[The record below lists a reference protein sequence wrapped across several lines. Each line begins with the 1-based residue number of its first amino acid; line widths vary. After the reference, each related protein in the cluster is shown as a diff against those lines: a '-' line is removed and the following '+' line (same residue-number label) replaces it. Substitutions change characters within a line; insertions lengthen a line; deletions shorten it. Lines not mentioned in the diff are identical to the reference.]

1 MSENIA
7 QPANRAF
14 LLGLFFITGATLML
28 EVLNTRLL
36 SVVTWY
42 HLSFFAVSMAMFGMA
57 AGALWVYL
65 RPHRFGAGD
74 AFDNLFLYSVLFA
87 ASVIVCHLTVIYT
100 PLDIRDG
107 WTLFGVLKMALITV
121 AVAVPFFFSGVVVT
135 VALTQ
140 VKGNSG
146 LIYAV
151 DLIGAAFGS
160 VLCLFLL
167 NSLDI
172 TSATFVTVAI
182 ALLGVFLFQLARKG
196 RRPFIWTTLSAV
208 VVIGAIGNY
217 ATPDGFRVFYPKGLP
232 IPHGAVSQE
241 YWTIHGQILVSQVV
255 EGGPAYWGAGE
266 GATEIEGMRSQ
277 AIVIDGEAATVL
289 TEWDGDRGNLGWP
302 RFDVTALPYHLR
314 PGSSAAVIGVGGGRD
329 ILTALWAGSSHI
341 TGIEINDAILRVI
354 KEERREFAQLANQ
367 PNVEFVHD
375 EARSFLTRSEDTY
388 DIIQMSLIDTW
399 AATGA
404 GAFTLSE
411 NGLYTVEGWQVFLD
425 QLNPGGLFSVSR
437 WYSPEALSETNRLM
451 SLATMSLLRHGA
463 ANPAEHMA
471 LLSRYSPPAT
481 DAVATLIVSPEP
493 LGEKDIDT
501 IELVAAEY
509 GFTIHHTP
517 RQASDE
523 PLIRNVLAST
533 DGEQL
538 LAAAQH
544 EFLDFTPPTDS
555 RPYFFNIL
563 KPAALLFAGDALED
577 LGIVAGGN
585 LLATYTLMLLCV
597 LALAGVLLIIV
608 APLLIAGKPKI
619 PNRVFLSGLAYFAC
633 IGTGFMMVQIPLMQ
647 RFSVYL
653 GHPVYAVAVLLFSM
667 ILAAGAGSFVSD
679 RIRVGRGSRWTLLIP
694 GAIVSLLALIYV
706 MAGPLITA
714 TIHQGLLVRCLI
726 VIALVSLPAVPM
738 GMCFPL
744 GLRLFREYSSQCL
757 PWMWGMNGATGVL
770 ASVFAVAISMWS
782 GINTSLLVAIACY
795 ALLALPASFLQA
807 KLGHSELA
815 RMREL
820 TGGRRHT
827 PAEVLQREG
836 REQR

>member
-1 MSENIA
+1 MTKPTEDRS
-7 QPANRAF
+7 NRPF
-14 LLGLFFITGATLML
+14 LLGLFLITGATLLL

-65 RPHRFGAGD
+65 QPRRFGAGT
-74 AFDNLFLYSVLFA
+74 ALDNLFLYSILFA
-87 ASVIVCHLTVIYT
+87 AGTIVCHLIVIYT
-100 PLDIRDG
+100 PLNIRDG
-107 WTLFGVLKMALITV
+107 WTLAGVAKMALITV

-135 VALTQ
+135 IALTQ

-151 DLIGAAFGS
+151 DLVGAALGS

-172 TSATFVTVAI
+172 TSATFVTAAI
-182 ALLGVFLFQLARKG
+182 ALLGVCLFQFARKG
-196 RRPFIWTTLSAV
+196 PRPLLWTALSAV
-208 VVIGAIGNY
+208 VAVGAIGNH

-232 IPHGAVSQE
+232 IPYGAVSQE

-255 EGGPAYWGAGE
+255 EGGPSYWGAGE
-266 GATEIEGMRSQ
+266 GATEIEGMRGQ
-277 AIVIDGEAATVL
+277 AMVIDGEAATVL
-289 TEWDGDRGNLGWP
+289 TEWDGDRGNLDWP

-314 PGSSAAVIGVGGGRD
+314 PGGSAAVIGVGGGRD
-329 ILTALWAGSSHI
+329 ILTALWAGSSRI

-354 KEERREFAQLANQ
+354 EEERREFAQLATQ
-367 PNVEFVHD
+367 TNVDFVHD
-375 EARSFLTRSEDTY
+375 EARSYLTRSEESY

-437 WYSPEALSETNRLM
+437 WYSPEALSETNRLI

-463 ANPAEHMA
+463 TDPAAHMA
-471 LLSRYSPPAT
+471 LVSRYSPPAT
-481 DAVATLIVSPEP
+481 DAVATLIISPEP
-493 LGEKDIDT
+493 LAEADIDT
-501 IELVAAEY
+501 IERVAAEY

-517 RQASDE
+517 RQASAE
-523 PLIRNVLAST
+523 PLIRNVLASANA
-533 DGEQL
+533 EQL
-538 LAAAQH
+538 LAATRH
-544 EFLDFTPPTDS
+544 EYLDFTPPTDS

-563 KPAALLFAGDALED
+563 KPAALLFAGSTLED
-577 LGIVAGGN
+577 LGIVASGN
-585 LLATYTLMLLCV
+585 LLATYTLMLLCG
-597 LALAGVLLIIV
+597 LALAGVLLVIV
-608 APLLIAGKPKI
+608 APLLIAGKPKM
-619 PNRVFLSGLAYFAC
+619 PNRVFFSGLLYFAC
-633 IGTGFMMVQIPLMQ
+633 IGAGFMLVQIPLMQ

-667 ILAAGAGSFVSD
+667 ILAAGAGSYLSD
-679 RIRVGRGSRWTLLIP
+679 RINVNRESRWPLAVP
-694 GAIVSLLALIYV
+694 AAIVLLLALIYLV
-706 MAGPLITA
+706 SGPLIES
-714 TIHQGLLVRCLI
+714 TIAAGLLVRCLI
-726 VIALVSLPAVPM
+726 VITLVSFAAVPM

-744 GLRLFREYSSQCL
+744 GLRLFRNYSSECL
-757 PWMWGMNGATGVL
+757 PWMWGVNGATGVL

-782 GINTSLLVAIACY
+782 SINTSLLLAIACY
-795 ALLALPASFLQA
+795 ALLALPARYLRSRL
-807 KLGHSELA
+807 
-815 RMREL
+815 
-820 TGGRRHT
+820 
-827 PAEVLQREG
+827 
-836 REQR
+836 

>member
-1 MSENIA
+1 MTTPTA
-7 QPANRAF
+7 VFTNRVF
-14 LLGLFFITGATLML
+14 LLGLFFVAGATLML

-65 RPHRFGAGD
+65 QPSRFSTD
-74 AFDNLFLYSVLFA
+74 NSLDNLFRYSILFGVSA
-87 ASVIVCHLTVIYT
+87 IICHFAVIFT

-107 WTLFGVLKMALITV
+107 WTLISVLKMGLITA
-121 AVAVPFFFSGVVVT
+121 AVAVPFFFSGIAVT

-140 VKGNSG
+140 VEGNSG

-151 DLIGAAFGS
+151 DLAGAAIGS
-160 VLCLFLL
+160 ILCLPLL
-167 NSLDI
+167 NALDI
-172 TSATFVTVAI
+172 TSATFVAAAI
-182 ALLGVFLFQLARKG
+182 AFIGVFLFRVAKG
-196 RRPFIWTTLSAV
+196 GGKSPIWIAISAV
-208 VVIGAIGNY
+208 VIVGAIVNHSSVQ
-217 ATPDGFRVFYPKGLP
+217 GFRVFYPKGNP
-232 IPHGAVSQE
+232 IGYEQDTLE
-241 YWTIHGQILVSQVV
+241 FWTIHGQVLVFPYI
-255 EGGPAYWGAGE
+255 EAGPFFWGPGE
-266 GATEIEGMRSQ
+266 GAPVIDGMLGQ
-277 AIVIDGEAATVL
+277 AMLIDGEAGTAL
-289 TEWDGDRGNLGWP
+289 TQWDGDRDNLDWP
-302 RFDVTALPYHLR
+302 RFDVTSLPYHLR
-314 PGSSAAVIGVGGGRD
+314 PGGSAAVIGVGGGRD
-329 ILTALWAGSSHI
+329 VLTALWAGSSRI
-341 TGIEINDAILRVI
+341 TGIEINEAALQVLR
-354 KEERREFAQLANQ
+354 EDRRDFVRLYDQDE
-367 PNVEFVHD
+367 VEFVHD
-375 EARSFLTRSEDTY
+375 EARSYLTRAEQRHDL
-388 DIIQMSLIDTW
+388 IQMSLIDTW

-425 QLNPGGLFSVSR
+425 HLNPNGLFSVSR
-437 WYSPEALSETNRLM
+437 WYSPDALSETNRLI
-451 SLATMSLLRHGA
+451 SLAAMSLLRRGIER
-463 ANPAEHMA
+463 PADHIA
-471 LLSRYSPPAT
+471 LVSRLS
-481 DAVATLIVSPEP
+481 VATLLVSPQP
-493 LGEKDIDT
+493 LQAADIDI
-501 IELVAAEY
+501 IERVAEEY
-509 GFTIHHTP
+509 GFTILHSP
-517 RQASDE
+517 RQQSSE
-523 PLIRNVLAST
+523 PLIRNVLAAA
-533 DGEQL
+533 DERQL
-538 LAAAQH
+538 LAATEH
-544 EFLDFTPPTDS
+544 EYLDFTPPTDS

-563 KPAALLFAGDALED
+563 KPAALFNAGEELED

-585 LLATYTLMLLCV
+585 LLATYTLMLLCGM
-597 LALAGVLLIIV
+597 ALAGVLLVIV

-619 PNRVFLSGLAYFAC
+619 PNRIFLSGLLYFAC

-667 ILAAGAGSFVSD
+667 ILAAGAGSFLSD

-694 GAIVSLLALIYV
+694 ATIVSLLALIYV
-706 MAGPLITA
+706 IAGPLITA

-726 VIALVSLPAVPM
+726 VIALVSLPALPM

-795 ALLALPASFLQA
+795 ALLALPASFLQSR
-807 KLGHSELA
+807 LGHSELA

-820 TGGRRHT
+820 TEGRRHT
-827 PAEVLQREG
+827 PAEVLQSEG

>member
-1 MSENIA
+1 MTTA
-7 QPANRAF
+7 TTTYTNRAF

-65 RPHRFGAGD
+65 QPRRFNFD
-74 AFDNLFLYSVLFA
+74 SAFDNLFFYSILFA
-87 ASVIVCHLTVIYT
+87 VSAIVCHLVVIYT
-100 PLDIRDG
+100 PLNIRDG
-107 WTLFGVLKMALITV
+107 WTLISVARMALITV
-121 AVAVPFFFSGVVVT
+121 AVAVPFFFSGIVVT

-151 DLIGAAFGS
+151 DLVGAALGS

-167 NSLDI
+167 DALDI
-172 TSATFVTVAI
+172 TSATFVSAAI
-182 ALLGVFLFQLARKG
+182 ALLGVCLFQFARQG
-196 RRPFIWTTLSAV
+196 PHPLVWTALSAV
-208 VVIGAIGNY
+208 VVFGAIGNH
-217 ATPDGFRVFYPKGLP
+217 AMPDGFRVFYPKGLP
-232 IPHGAVSQE
+232 ITYGAISEE

-255 EGGPAYWGAGE
+255 EGGPSYWGAGE
-266 GATEIEGMRSQ
+266 GATEIEGMRGQ
-277 AIVIDGEAATVL
+277 AMVIDGEAATVL
-289 TEWDGDRGNLGWP
+289 TEWDGDRGNLDWP
-302 RFDVTALPYHLR
+302 RFDVTSLPYHLR
-314 PGSSAAVIGVGGGRD
+314 PGGTAAVIGVGGGRD
-329 ILTALWAGSSHI
+329 ILTALWAGSSRI

-354 KEERREFAQLANQ
+354 EEERREFAQLANQ

-375 EARSFLTRSEDTY
+375 EARSYLTRSEETY
-388 DIIQMSLIDTW
+388 DVIQMSLIDTW

-437 WYSPEALSETNRLM
+437 WYSPEALSETNRLI
-451 SLATMSLLRHGA
+451 SLAAMSLLRHGA
-463 ANPAEHMA
+463 EIPAEHMA
-471 LLSRYSPPAT
+471 LVSRHSPPAT

-493 LGEKDIDT
+493 LGNEDIDT
-501 IELVAAEY
+501 VERVAAEY

-517 RQASDE
+517 RQASAE

-533 DGEQL
+533 DAEQL
-538 LAAAQH
+538 LAATRH
-544 EFLDFTPPTDS
+544 EYLDFTPPSDS

-563 KPAALLFAGDALED
+563 KPAALFFAGGELED

-585 LLATYTLMLLCV
+585 LLATYTLMLLCG
-597 LALAGVLLIIV
+597 LALAGVLLVIV
-608 APLLIAGKPKI
+608 APLLIAGKPDI
-619 PNRVFLSGLAYFAC
+619 PNRVFFSGLSYFAC
-633 IGTGFMMVQIPLMQ
+633 IGAGFMLVQIPLMQ

-667 ILAAGAGSFVSD
+667 ILAAGAGSYLSD
-679 RIRVGRGSRWTLLIP
+679 RIEVSRNARWTLAVP
-694 GAIVSLLALIYV
+694 TVIVALLVLIYLV
-706 MAGPLITA
+706 SGPLIES
-714 TIHQGLLVRCLI
+714 TISQGLFVRCLI
-726 VIALVSLPAVPM
+726 VIVLVGLAAVPM

-744 GLRLFREYSSQCL
+744 GLRLFRNYSSDCL
-757 PWMWGMNGATGVL
+757 PWMWGINGATGVL

-807 KLGHSELA
+807 KLS
-815 RMREL
+815 
-820 TGGRRHT
+820 
-827 PAEVLQREG
+827 
-836 REQR
+836 